1 MEKEITIVL
10 PMPNEYAKRV
20 GWIIDAMVC
29 LAILSGVTITYG
41 IVFKNLVFVVGI
53 LLMLIISGITMSLLR
68 NIQKTLEHTYKII
81 ETLTDGVTTEE
92 ETSVEDKT
100 DEV

>member
-1 MEKEITIVL
+1 MEKEITITL

-20 GWIIDAMVC
+20 GWIIDVIVC
-29 LAILSGVTITYG
+29 LAILSGATIVYG

-53 LLMLIISGITMSLLR
+53 LLMLIIGGVTSSVLH

-81 ETLTDGVTTEE
+81 EALTDGVTTEE
-92 ETSVEDKT
+92 ETSVKDKT

>member
-1 MEKEITIVL
+1 
-10 PMPNEYAKRV
+10 MPNEYAKRV

-29 LAILSGVTITYG
+29 LAILSGATIVYG
-41 IVFKNLVFVVGI
+41 LVFKNLAYVVGI
-53 LLMLIISGITMSLLR
+53 LLISIIGGVTAGLLR

-81 ETLTDGVTTEE
+81 ETLTDGITTEE

>member
-1 MEKEITIVL
+1 MEKEITIIL

-20 GWIIDAMVC
+20 GWIIDAIVC

-41 IVFKNLVFVVGI
+41 IVFKNLVFVIGI
-53 LLMLIISGITMSLLR
+53 LLMLIIGGVTSSVLH

-81 ETLTDGVTTEE
+81 EALTDGVTTEE
-92 ETSVEDKT
+92 ETSVKDKT

>member
-1 MEKEITIVL
+1 
-10 PMPNEYAKRV
+10 MPNEYAKRV
-20 GWIIDAMVC
+20 GWIIDVIVC
-29 LAILSGVTITYG
+29 LAILSGVTIVYG
-41 IVFKNLVFVVGI
+41 IVFKNLVFVIGI
-53 LLMLIISGITMSLLR
+53 LLMLIIGGVTSSVLH